1 MNLFI
6 NGFWDGFIEEKNPVH
21 VRFFLDLFKNVFSCP
36 IHISSKIE
44 ECDILLESIFG
55 NSILDDKKWKYSFL
69 FSGESRLCPQYK
81 KYSCVLW
88 GERNYE
94 NIVNLPLFIPYIYCN
109 SISFKTNSTVPQK
122 NVCAILSNPN
132 GKERNLFMEKLEK
145 LIPID
150 YAGSYK
156 TNIDILQHP
165 YNTDGFSDFVSQY
178 KFIISMENSR
188 EDTYITEKILHGFT
202 SGTVPIY
209 WGSLRVGDYFN
220 KDRFINV
227 ETVDDESVLKVF
239 QQINYLCENP
249 EEYLKMV
256 NQSVYSHNR
265 NIHNVARDIR
275 NLIFE
280 KPFQQISQIYIICN
294 PEFEPERYNTLRNM
308 FYKKLKLSQ
317 DNISFISPTYKH
329 TINDTDM
336 NKYVNE
342 NIIQNFRIYPM
353 KKSEISLF
361 LNYKAV
367 LDTIARD
374 YKDGSFMIF
383 ESDVQ
388 IIDENINKL
397 KEFLKYIDTKREL
410 WDIIHI
416 GYSSEQETFG
426 GPYINGKTPYRN
438 FVPPHVLDTSYIEDI
453 TNSTDDVRMIR
464 KYHTRCTDSFVWNY
478 NGIIKFLNYM
488 NTETKYNAPFDYY
501 MINNFEIDDT
511 FKHYWTSLPFF
522 IQGSNHGLVGS
533 TIQNDTS

>member
-36 IHISSKIE
+36 IHISSKFE
-44 ECDILLESIFG
+44 ECDILLESIFE
-55 NSILDDKKWKYSFL
+55 NSILDHKKWKYSFL
-69 FSGESRLCPQYK
+69 FSGESRLVPWYK
-81 KYSCVLW
+81 QYSCVLW

-94 NIVNLPLFIPYIYCN
+94 NIINLPLFIPYIYCN

-178 KFIISMENSR
+178 KFIITMENSR

-294 PEFEPERYNTLRNM
+294 PEFEPERYNTLCNM
-308 FYKKLKLSQ
+308 FYKKLNLSQ

-329 TINDTDM
+329 TITDEIM
-336 NKYVNE
+336 QKCVLSNM
-342 NIIQNFRIYPM
+342 IQKLRSGYM
-353 KKSEISLF
+353 KPAEVSLF

-367 LDTIARD
+367 LESIKIN
-374 YKDGSFMIF
+374 YKDGLFLIF
-383 ESDVQ
+383 ESDVL
-388 IIDENINKL
+388 IGKNISDFN
-397 KEFLKYIDTKREL
+397 EFINEIKYKAWNL
-410 WDIIHI
+410 IHI
-416 GYSSEQETFG
+416 GMYDNRIWSSPNFKYETGYDERQF
-426 GPYINGKTPYRN
+426 YNN
-438 FVPPHVLDTSYIEDI
+438 DTYIEDI
-453 TNSTDDVRMIR
+453 TTKNDNYRLSR
-464 KYHTRCTDSFVWNY
+464 KFYTRCTDSFLWKY
-478 NGIIKFLNYM
+478 ESIKLFLNYM
-488 NTETKYNAPFDYY
+488 NTEINYGVPFDYY
-501 MINNFEIDDT
+501 MCNFFEKNID
-511 FKHYWTSLPFF
+511 FKHYWSENEFF
-522 IQGSNHGLVGS
+522 KQGSGIGVFKS
-533 TIQNDTS
+533 TIQM